1 MLHDINF
8 QRIRHEINR
17 QTEMEKIVIA
27 VVCIAALLAAVSSSY
42 AAYTSQAYKRGVA
55 RNRDNETVRF
65 TSNYL
70 QSCAEETQPSEYAGR
85 TILFEESEKEKDTL
99 TINLDIYNYANGNLN
114 LVSQKDITYN
124 LQVSF
129 SGGDGNGYRVTYE
142 NGSATTTDSVTYT
155 INNRTLTGRTAN
167 QHHYVLSFPGKEL
180 DRLKITVKA
189 TPVPVSVN
197 NGQIL
202 AAVIAPCTGSSIN
215 AFSFEGKYTDESES
229 TTPQDYSGFN
239 YEISISSGSATATL
253 KWESDVLEVDQFF
266 ITKIAG
272 SIIKQADGSLTFTM
286 DQPNGT
292 GDYLIPFYIK
302 DKSKV
307 PDNWAGMKE
316 LITFSAKQTETA
328 AAN

>member
-1 MLHDINF
+1 MKLTD
-8 QRIRHEINR
+8 RPKWK
-17 QTEMEKIVIA
+17 KIVIA
-27 VVCIAALLAAVSSSY
+27 VVCIAALLTAVSSSY

-70 QSCAEETQPSEYAGR
+70 QNCAEGTQPSEYAGR

-180 DRLKITVKA
+180 DKLKITVKA

-253 KWESDVLEVDQFF
+253 KWKSAVLEVDQFF
-266 ITKIAG
+266 ITKIKNAG

>member
-1 MLHDINF
+1 MKLTD
-8 QRIRHEINR
+8 RPKWK
-17 QTEMEKIVIA
+17 KIVIA
-27 VVCIAALLAAVSSSY
+27 VVCIAALLTAVSSSY

-70 QSCAEETQPSEYAGR
+70 QNCAAEPKPSEYAGR

-99 TINLDIYNYANGNLN
+99 TIDLDIYNYANGNLN
-114 LVSQKDITYN
+114 LVSQKDITYK

-129 SGGDGNGYRVTYE
+129 SGGDGKGYSVTYDE
-142 NGSATTTDSVTYT
+142 NVSASTTDSVTYT
-155 INNRTLTGRTAN
+155 INERTLTGRTAN

-180 DRLKITVKA
+180 DKLKITVTA

-202 AAVIAPCTGSSIN
+202 AAVIAPCTGSSTN

-253 KWESDVLEVDQFF
+253 KWKSDVLEVDQFF

-272 SIIKQADGSLTFTM
+272 SISKQTDGSLTFTM

-307 PDNWAGMKE
+307 PENWAGMKE
-316 LITFSAKQTETA
+316 LITFSAKQSETA
-328 AAN
+328 TAN

>member
-1 MLHDINF
+1 MKLTD
-8 QRIRHEINR
+8 RPKWK
-17 QTEMEKIVIA
+17 KIVIA

-180 DRLKITVKA
+180 DKLKITVKA

-253 KWESDVLEVDQFF
+253 KWKSNVLEVDQFF

-272 SIIKQADGSLTFTM
+272 SIIIKQADGSLTFTM

>member
-1 MLHDINF
+1 M
-8 QRIRHEINR
+8 
-17 QTEMEKIVIA
+17 
-27 VVCIAALLAAVSSSY
+27 
-42 AAYTSQAYKRGVA
+42 
-55 RNRDNETVRF
+55 
-65 TSNYL
+65 
-70 QSCAEETQPSEYAGR
+70 
-85 TILFEESEKEKDTL
+85 
-99 TINLDIYNYANGNLN
+99 
-114 LVSQKDITYN
+114 
-124 LQVSF
+124 QVSF

-180 DRLKITVKA
+180 DKLKITVKA

>member
-1 MLHDINF
+1 MKLTD
-8 QRIRHEINR
+8 RPKWK
-17 QTEMEKIVIA
+17 KIVIA

-129 SGGDGNGYRVTYE
+129 SGGDGNGYSVTYE
-142 NGSATTTDSVTYT
+142 NDSVTTTDSVTYT
-155 INNRTLTGRTAN
+155 IDNTLTGRTAN
-167 QHHYVLSFPGKEL
+167 KHHYVLSFPGKEL
-180 DRLKITVKA
+180 DKLKITVTA

-202 AAVIAPCTGSSIN
+202 AAVIAPCTGSSTN

-253 KWESDVLEVDQFF
+253 KWKSAVLEVDQFF
-266 ITKIAG
+266 ITKIKNAG

-286 DQPNGT
+286 DQPKGT

-316 LITFSAKQTETA
+316 LITFSAKQLETA

>member
-1 MLHDINF
+1 M
-8 QRIRHEINR
+8 
-17 QTEMEKIVIA
+17 
-27 VVCIAALLAAVSSSY
+27 
-42 AAYTSQAYKRGVA
+42 A

>member
-1 MLHDINF
+1 MKLTD
-8 QRIRHEINR
+8 RPKWK
-17 QTEMEKIVIA
+17 KIVIA
-27 VVCIAALLAAVSSSY
+27 VVCIAALLTAVSSSY

-70 QSCAEETQPSEYAGR
+70 QNCAEGTQPSEYAGR

-129 SGGDGNGYRVTYE
+129 SGGDGNGYSVTYE
-142 NGSATTTDSVTYT
+142 NDSVTTTDSVTYT
-155 INNRTLTGRTAN
+155 IDNTLTGRTAN

-180 DRLKITVKA
+180 DKLKITVTA

-202 AAVIAPCTGSSIN
+202 AAVIAPCTGSSTN

-253 KWESDVLEVDQFF
+253 KWKSAVLEVDQFF
-266 ITKIAG
+266 ITKIKNAG

-286 DQPNGT
+286 DQPKGT